1 MEITVEDPNEAF
13 DDLRDVNDLARLRK
27 VPEFA
32 ALRIN
37 GKATPRSKGLV
48 PRDIVDPN
56 TLQKIRKDF
65 KIAPRQF
72 SRLVEMH
79 TLSFIPTA
87 VRQSLLPEP
96 AAKVPDLKARE
107 HEYHLWQLLTKQRL
121 YRHNKDS
128 LMQLDRAERIEKL
141 DDALGNVEAD
151 YARLLRTF
159 DERRNGKANG
169 TSSNGKRASPDDLA
183 KEDGEPSAK
192 KIKFA

>member
-1 MEITVEDPNEAF
+1 
-13 DDLRDVNDLARLRK
+13 LRDLNDLARLRRDS
-27 VPEFA
+27 PEFA
-32 ALRIN
+32 NLRIN
-37 GKATPRSKGLV
+37 SKTSLRPKGPV
-48 PRDIVDPN
+48 PKDIVDPN
-56 TLQKIRKDF
+56 VLEKIRKEF

-87 VRQSLLPEP
+87 VRQSLLPQAP
-96 AAKVPDLKARE
+96 SKVPDLKARE

-128 LMQLDRAERIEKL
+128 LMQLERAERIEKL
-141 DDALGNVEAD
+141 GDALGNVETD

-159 DERRNGKANG
+159 DERNSQKEKTVANG
-169 TSSNGKRASPDDLA
+169 TNGQSSLTSSKRVSPMDAEDD
-183 KEDGEPSAK
+183 DEPSSK